1 MKIDRYRSDP
11 SQTPYAPN
19 WDLSIGY
26 SSIPLRIDRLVATC
40 LEKEKE
46 ILKLPPSLDGND
58 NPADGNTG
66 LGFNSTTSRFSRF
79 NVFDWDTRETN
90 LLKKYVR
97 ENIEQYNK
105 DNGNETPQHL
115 WVRCWVNIM
124 RFGQKIKKHTHS
136 TDSDCYLSSHFT
148 VQCNNTSTCYVIPLN
163 EYSIINEE
171 NKVGQ
176 ISIFP
181 SYVPHYT
188 TRHLSIQPR
197 ITIAMDIFTHN
208 RNLLVTKPFQNFV
221 KL

>member
-1 MKIDRYRSDP
+1 MRIDHYHSDSP
-11 SQTPYAPN
+11 LTPYAPT
-19 WDLSIGY
+19 WDLKIGY
-26 SSIPLRIDRLVATC
+26 SSVPLRIDRLVTTC

-46 ILKLPPSLDGND
+46 ILKLPPAINFNNKPTDG
-58 NPADGNTG
+58 GTG
-66 LGFNSTTSRFSRF
+66 LGFNSTTSRFARF
-79 NVFDWDTRETN
+79 NVFDWDTIETN

-105 DNGNETPQHL
+105 DNGNETPQYL

-124 RFGQKIKKHTHS
+124 RFGQKIRKHTHS
-136 TDSDCYLSSHFT
+136 NDSDCYLSSHFT
-148 VQCNNTSTCYVIPLN
+148 LQCNNTSTCYVIPIN

-181 SYVPHYT
+181 SYIPHYT
-188 TRHLSIQPR
+188 TRHLSIKPR
-197 ITIAMDIFTHN
+197 ITIAMDIFTDN

-221 KL
+221 RI